1 MGPKVRNCSMD
12 FVPSSDAKP
21 RTGQFLL
28 SEPFMSDAWF
38 GRKVVFLCDHD
49 EDGSLGFVLDNF
61 TDRPLRAVL
70 EDAEDWSL
78 KQEVSVGGPV
88 HDDSLFYLHRLGK
101 EVSGAM
107 PVLPGLWLGGD
118 FGELKM
124 ALASGRYGDGDVRF
138 FVGYSGWTRG
148 QLDREIQSNSWYV
161 HDAPLDQKMTA
172 IFHPPLEGLWKQ
184 MLSSKG
190 PGFARA
196 STLPLDPSLN

>member
-1 MGPKVRNCSMD
+1 MD
-12 FVPSSDAKP
+12 FVPSADAKP

-28 SEPFMSDAWF
+28 SEPFMSDVWF

-70 EDAEDWSL
+70 EDARDWSL
-78 KQEVSVGGPV
+78 TQEVSMGGPV

-118 FGELKM
+118 FDELKT
-124 ALASGRYGDGDVRF
+124 ALASGRYGDADVRF
-138 FVGYSGWTRG
+138 FVGYSGWTSG
-148 QLDREIQSNSWYV
+148 QLDSEIKGNSWYV
-161 HDAPLDQKMTA
+161 HDAPLEQKLDA
-172 IFHPPLEGLWKQ
+172 IFRPPPEGLWKR
-184 MLSSKG
+184 MLASKG